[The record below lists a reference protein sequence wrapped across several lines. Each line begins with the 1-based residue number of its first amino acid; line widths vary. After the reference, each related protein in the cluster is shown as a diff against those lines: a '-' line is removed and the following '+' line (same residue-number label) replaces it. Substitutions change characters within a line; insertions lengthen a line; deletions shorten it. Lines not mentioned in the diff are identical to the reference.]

1 MILAVIAIINVLFT
15 IFESNVAKV
24 DDLSP
29 LFLNYPYLILDDST
43 FENYNEMILQGEKM
57 KLQD

>member
-15 IFESNVAKV
+15 IFESNVVKV

-57 KLQD
+57 KPQD